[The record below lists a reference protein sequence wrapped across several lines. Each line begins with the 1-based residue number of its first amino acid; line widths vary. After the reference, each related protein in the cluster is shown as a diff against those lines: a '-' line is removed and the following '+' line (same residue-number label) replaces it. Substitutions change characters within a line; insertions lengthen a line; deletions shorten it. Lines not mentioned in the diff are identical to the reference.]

1 MSSRRRHVH
10 NSGRDQGAQR
20 SSRLNELL
28 REIIAEELNRIDDER
43 LEWVSVTHV
52 KTDRSLDRAVVMY
65 TAALGSADDE
75 AALVDVFE
83 EHRKRL
89 QAAIG
94 RQTTLRRTPPL
105 SFEPDLHLRNASRI
119 EDLLAA
125 ERNRPGSSDVESEL
139 EESSGLE
146 VSGDGGSG
154 LEVSGDGGSGL
165 EVSGDGGSGPE
176 VSGDGGS
183 GPEVSSE

>member
-1 MSSRRRHVH
+1 MSSRRRQIQGG
-10 NSGRDQGAQR
+10 GRDQGSQR

-52 KTDRSLDRAVVMY
+52 KTDRSLDRAVVSF
-65 TAALGSADDE
+65 TAALGSEEEE
-75 AALVDVFE
+75 AALTEVFE

-89 QAAIG
+89 QGAIG

-105 SFEPDLHLRNASRI
+105 TFEPDLHLRNASRI

-125 ERNRPGSSDVESEL
+125 QRLRPGNADSESEA
-139 EESSGLE
+139 EDPGEGSASEAEVPGSDRSGEVPGADSSGTE
-146 VSGDGGSG
+146 DPG
-154 LEVSGDGGSGL
+154 E
-165 EVSGDGGSGPE
+165 
-176 VSGDGGS
+176 
-183 GPEVSSE
+183 